1 MARLTFDPQSLYDAL
16 DAQRRQRGMTWQD
29 VSDELRVS
37 ASTMKRMTSRRW
49 GIELD
54 GVAAMT
60 RWLGR
65 TVESFAGADGDAAP
79 HGIDGRFLR
88 FQTKD
93 LFTALND
100 QRARREMTWDDVAAE
115 IWPSGPWGARQ
126 LTKLAKGGRID
137 VQSALNACQWLG
149 STIRSFQRE
158 TWL

>member
-1 MARLTFDPQSLYDAL
+1 MTFDPQSLLDAV
-16 DAQRRQRGMTWQD
+16 DAQRRQRGMTWQKL
-29 VSDELRVS
+29 SDELGVS
-37 ASTMKRMTSRRW
+37 ASTIKQMPKRRW

-54 GVAAMT
+54 GVTAMT

-65 TVESFAGADGDAAP
+65 TVESFAGGDGGAP
-79 HGIDGRFLR
+79 PSVSRRPLR

-93 LFTALND
+93 LFEALNG
-100 QRARREMTWDDVAAE
+100 QRARRAMTWDDVAAE

-149 STIRSFQRE
+149 RTIQSFQRE
-158 TWL
+158 TWR